1 MGKKKGDF
9 VLLDLSDAQLYK
21 QAGNSVNVHAVETI
35 AKQLKI
41 ILCKLQHNF

>member
-1 MGKKKGDF
+1 MGNKKTTACGK
-9 VLLDLSDAQLYK
+9 LQK
-21 QAGNSVNVHAVETI
+21 QVGNSVNVHAVETI